1 MAKFLL
7 ERFDIPTLNNTSLL
21 LMDSPPPKVFYEELL
36 EQPPKVLY
44 DDIDI
49 WGVKEHEEVIQGTP
63 KRKTRITKERHTRKR
78 PRPGS
83 PGTERPNA
91 ARRASEF
98 VWSPDTLPIL
108 DDSTNFGITQE
119 DETPPETVDSAYASF
134 VDAVLSDE
142 CSFYQ
147 LSQKLFVA
155 NGWNPVR
162 NETSV
167 RVQHVKFI
175 SL

>member
-1 MAKFLL
+1 
-7 ERFDIPTLNNTSLL
+7 
-21 LMDSPPPKVFYEELL
+21 MDSPPWKVFYAELP

-44 DDIDI
+44 DDI
-49 WGVKEHEEVIQGTP
+49 WGAKEQEGVFIGTP

-78 PRPGS
+78 FRHES
-83 PGTERPNA
+83 PSTETPND
-91 ARRASEF
+91 ARHTSEF
-98 VWSPDTLPIL
+98 ASSSDTLPIL
-108 DDSTNFGITQE
+108 DHSTDFQDTQE
-119 DETPPETVDSAYASF
+119 DEAGPPETVDIAYASF

-147 LSQKLFVA
+147 LSQKIFVA

-175 SL
+175 SI